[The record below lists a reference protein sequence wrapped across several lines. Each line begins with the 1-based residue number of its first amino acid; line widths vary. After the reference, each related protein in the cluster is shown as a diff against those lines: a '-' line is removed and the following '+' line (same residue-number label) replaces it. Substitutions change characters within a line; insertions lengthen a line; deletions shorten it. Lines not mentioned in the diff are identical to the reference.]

1 MNIEMLVT
9 IGLVLLIAGIAAI
22 PRLILMFIRLI
33 SREVGRGFTE
43 GQQDKK
49 D

>member
-9 IGLVLLIAGIAAI
+9 IGVVVLIAGIAAI
-22 PRLILMFIRLI
+22 PRLILLAVRLI
-33 SREVGRGFTE
+33 SREVGRGFNE
-43 GQQDKK
+43 GQQNKK